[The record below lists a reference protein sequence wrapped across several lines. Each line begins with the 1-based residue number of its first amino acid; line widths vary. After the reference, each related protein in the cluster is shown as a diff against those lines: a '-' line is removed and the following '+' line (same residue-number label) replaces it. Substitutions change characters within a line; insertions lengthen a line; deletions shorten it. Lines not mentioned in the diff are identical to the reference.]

1 MMELKLI
8 IKLIIRVKV
17 FLISREPMHRFAMY
31 TKRKEV
37 GTLGLYINSW
47 SLEFGLLFPSEI

>member
-1 MMELKLI
+1 M
-8 IKLIIRVKV
+8 IRVKV

-47 SLEFGLLFPSEI
+47 SLYFYCEFGLLFPSEI

>member
-1 MMELKLI
+1 MELKLI